1 MNSIGSE
8 SEVVAEDDQVFLTK
22 MQTQLNQTIP
32 STGSPQTPS
41 FQTRPSGQKV
51 PERRSLAAAVPSP
64 NQVSSIIV
72 FFVILTHY

>member
-1 MNSIGSE
+1 MNSIGTE

-41 FQTRPSGQKV
+41 FRTPPSSSVQKG
-51 PERRSLAAAVPSP
+51 PDRRLSGAVPPP
-64 NQVSSIIV
+64 NQVSSIIA
-72 FFVILTHY
+72 FFVL